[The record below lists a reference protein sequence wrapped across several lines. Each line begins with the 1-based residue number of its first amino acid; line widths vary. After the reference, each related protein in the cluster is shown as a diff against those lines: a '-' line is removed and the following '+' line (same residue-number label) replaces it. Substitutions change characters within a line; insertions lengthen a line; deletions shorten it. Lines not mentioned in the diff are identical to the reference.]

1 LNAVAASVEEL
12 AFDLALDSLDL
23 QRDVLKDVRARS
35 TTLLTA
41 SSIVTSFVG
50 GRAIDAVGLDALTAT
65 AIAAFFL
72 TLVPAI
78 HLLTTSGEARFSI
91 EGAQLY
97 SDLALAEASLDEA
110 YAALADDIHEARR
123 RNRPLVIR
131 ALWSLRIGFGALLL
145 EVILFLAALA
155 VH

>member
-1 LNAVAASVEEL
+1 MATSVEEL
-12 AFDLALDSLDL
+12 AFDLAFESLSA

-35 TTLLTA
+35 ATLLTA

-50 GRAIDAVGLDALTAT
+50 GRAIDAVGLDAVTGS
-65 AIAAFFL
+65 AIAAF
-72 TLVPAI
+72 
-78 HLLTTSGEARFSI
+78 LLTFFTAIYLASTSGEAPLSI

-97 SDLALAEASLDEA
+97 SAVAPAGVSLDEVYLALAAEIQAVRQE
-110 YAALADDIHEARR
+110 
-123 RNRPLVIR
+123 NRPLIDRTLWFLRVGFA
-131 ALWSLRIGFGALLL
+131 ALVL

>member
-1 LNAVAASVEEL
+1 MVVAASVEEL
-12 AFDLALDSLDL
+12 AFELSLDSLDL
-23 QRDVLKDVRARS
+23 QRDVLKDIRARS
-35 TTLLTA
+35 TTVLTA

-50 GRAIDAVGLDALTAT
+50 GRAIDAVGLHPFTGA
-65 AIAAFFL
+65 AIVAFFL

-78 HLLTTSGEARFSI
+78 HLLTAGGEARFSI
-91 EGAQLY
+91 EGARLY
-97 SDLALAEASLDEA
+97 SDLALAEASLEEA

-123 RNRPLVIR
+123 RNRPLVKR
-131 ALWSLRIGFGALLL
+131 ALWSLRIGFGALIL